1 VTIQRL
7 STSVLRRAAD
17 GERPSPPDERAAAS
31 TRSGARRDDL
41 GLRILFV
48 GTGLDRGWNGGR
60 RQAPTADLAEG
71 LRAITGRPCEI
82 DLVGDTAADAES
94 VAEDLAAR
102 TGRVYDGAVVAVGAA
117 DAMRLTPVADWG
129 ARIVDLVD
137 VVQAALPAGAPVL
150 LVGAP
155 VVHVPKRVQPLNPIA
170 LRHAARLDRVAHR
183 LAEIRA
189 GVTYLPAPGLAK
201 LVGRR
206 AGGDLNAAFS
216 LPIASALAG
225 ALRDRASALPSTRSV
240 HVDRLDLRV
249 LVDVARTDALDA
261 LTDLMRRAADEFQVT
276 EAAISL
282 FDGERRWRI
291 TNHGAG
297 EAPEAQSLTC
307 CETVVAS
314 GEPLVIAAD
323 SDARFPAQTRAGLPL
338 PAFYAGVPVHAAD
351 GTAVGAM
358 CLVETDPRLAGSVD
372 LERLR
377 DFAHEAERVLR
388 TLAGDRLA
396 PLPVG

>member
-1 VTIQRL
+1 MTIQRL
-7 STSVLRRAAD
+7 STSVHRRAAD
-17 GERPSPPDERAAAS
+17 GERSSPDDERSVA
-31 TRSGARRDDL
+31 GARLGAPRDDL
-41 GLRILFV
+41 ALRILFV
-48 GTGLDRGWNGGR
+48 GAGLDRGWNGGR

-71 LRAITGRPCEI
+71 LRAITGRPCEL

-94 VAEDLAAR
+94 VAEDLATR
-102 TGRVYDGAVVAVGAA
+102 TGQHYDGAVVAVGAA
-117 DAMRLTPVADWG
+117 DAMRLTPVAEWG

-155 VVHVPKRVQPLNPIA
+155 GVHVPKRVQPLNPIA

-183 LAEIRA
+183 LAEIRT

-225 ALRDRASALPSTRSV
+225 ALRDRVAASSPARPV

-249 LVDVARTDALDA
+249 LVDVARTDALAA
-261 LTDLMRRAADEFQVT
+261 LTALMHRAADEFDVA

-291 TNHGAG
+291 SNHGSG
-297 EAPEAQSLTC
+297 QVGEAQSLTC

-314 GEPLVIAAD
+314 GEPLVVAVD
-323 SDARFPAQTRAGLPL
+323 SSASFPAQMRAGLPL
-338 PAFYAGVPVHAAD
+338 PVFYAGVPVHAED

-358 CLVETDPRLAGSVD
+358 CLVESDPRLADSVD
-372 LERLR
+372 LDRLR

-388 TLAGDRLA
+388 ALAADRLA
-396 PLPVG
+396 PLPVV

>member
-1 VTIQRL
+1 MTIQRL
-7 STSVLRRAAD
+7 STSVHRRAAD
-17 GERPSPPDERAAAS
+17 GERLSPPDERAVAAV
-31 TRSGARRDDL
+31 RREARRDDL

-48 GTGLDRGWNGGR
+48 GSGLDRGWNGGR
-60 RQAPTADLAEG
+60 RQSPTADLAEG
-71 LRAITGRPCEI
+71 LRAITGRTCEI
-82 DLVGDTAADAES
+82 DLVGDTAVDAES

-102 TGRVYDGAVVAVGAA
+102 TGPVYDGAVVAVGAA

-183 LAEIRA
+183 LAEIRT
-189 GVTYLPAPGLAK
+189 GVTYVPAPGLAK

-206 AGGDLNAAFS
+206 AGGDLNAAYS

-225 ALRDRASALPSTRSV
+225 ALRDRATAPSASRAV

-249 LVDVARTDALDA
+249 LVDVARTDAVAVLA
-261 LTDLMRRAADEFQVT
+261 DLMRRAAEEFQVA

-282 FDGERRWRI
+282 FDGEQRWRI

-297 EAPEAQSLTC
+297 QVPERQSLTC
-307 CETVVAS
+307 CETVVSA
-314 GEPLVIAAD
+314 GEPLVVAAD
-323 SDARFPAQTRAGLPL
+323 SATWFPAQTRAGLPL
-338 PAFYAGVPVHAAD
+338 PAFYAGVPVHAED

-358 CLVETDPRLAGSVD
+358 CLVESDPRLTDSVD
-372 LERLR
+372 LDRLR
-377 DFAHEAERVLR
+377 DFAQEAERVLR
-388 TLAGDRLA
+388 ALARDRLA

>member
-1 VTIQRL
+1 MTIQRL
-7 STSVLRRAAD
+7 PTSVHRRAAD
-17 GERPSPPDERAAAS
+17 GERSSAPDEPVATSGR
-31 TRSGARRDDL
+31 RGARRDAA

-60 RQAPTADLAEG
+60 RQSPTADLAEG

-82 DLVGDTAADAES
+82 DLIGDTAADAES

-102 TGRVYDGAVVAVGAA
+102 TGQVYDGAVVAVGAA

-137 VVQAALPAGAPVL
+137 VMQAALPARAPLL

-183 LAEIRA
+183 LAEIRT

-225 ALRDRASALPSTRSV
+225 ALRDRATASSAARGV

-249 LVDVARTDALDA
+249 LVDVARTDALA
-261 LTDLMRRAADEFQVT
+261 VLTGIMRRAADEFQVS

-282 FDGERRWRI
+282 FDGEQRWRI
-291 TNHGAG
+291 TNHGSG
-297 EAPEAQSLTC
+297 QVPEAQSLTS
-307 CETVVAS
+307 CETVVSA
-314 GEPLVIAAD
+314 GEPLVVAAD
-323 SDARFPAQTRAGLPL
+323 SAACFPAQTRAGLPL
-338 PAFYAGVPVHAAD
+338 PAFYAGVPVHAED

-372 LERLR
+372 LDRLR

-388 TLAGDRLA
+388 ALAGDQLA
-396 PLPVG
+396 PLAVG

>member
-1 VTIQRL
+1 MTIQRL

-17 GERPSPPDERAAAS
+17 GERPSPPDEQVAAPAPL
-31 TRSGARRDDL
+31 GERRDDL

-71 LRAITGRPCEI
+71 LRAITGRSCEI
-82 DLVGDTAADAES
+82 DLVGDPAADAES
-94 VAEDLAAR
+94 VAEDLLAR
-102 TGRVYDGAVVAVGAA
+102 TGQAYDGAVVAVGAA

-137 VVQAALPAGAPVL
+137 VVQAALPAGAPLL

-183 LAEIRA
+183 LAEIRT
-189 GVTYLPAPGLAK
+189 GVTYLPAPALAK

-225 ALRDRASALPSTRSV
+225 ALRERLTPSAARSV

-249 LVDVARTDALDA
+249 LVDVATTDALAA
-261 LTDLMRRAADEFQVT
+261 LTALMHRAADEFQVA

-291 TNHGAG
+291 TNHGTAQV
-297 EAPEAQSLTC
+297 AEAQSLTC
-307 CETVVAS
+307 CETVVSA
-314 GEPLVIAAD
+314 GEPLVVAAD
-323 SDARFPAQTRAGLPL
+323 SGTCFPAQTRAGLPL
-338 PAFYAGVPVHAAD
+338 PAFYAGVPVHAED

-358 CLVETDPRLAGSVD
+358 CLVETDPRLADSVD
-372 LERLR
+372 LDRLR
-377 DFAHEAERVLR
+377 DFAHEAERVIR
-388 TLAGDRLA
+388 SLAADRIA
-396 PLPVG
+396 PLSVG

>member
-1 VTIQRL
+1 MTIQRL
-7 STSVLRRAAD
+7 STSVHRRAAD
-17 GERPSPPDERAAAS
+17 GERPSPDDERSVA
-31 TRSGARRDDL
+31 GARLGAPRDDL
-41 GLRILFV
+41 ALRILFV
-48 GTGLDRGWNGGR
+48 GAGLDRGWNGGR

-71 LRAITGRPCEI
+71 LRAITGRPCEL

-94 VAEDLAAR
+94 VAEDLATR
-102 TGRVYDGAVVAVGAA
+102 TGQHYDGAVVAVGAA
-117 DAMRLTPVADWG
+117 DAMRLTPVAEWG

-155 VVHVPKRVQPLNPIA
+155 GVHVPKRVQPLNPIA

-183 LAEIRA
+183 LAEIRT

-216 LPIASALAG
+216 LPIASALAC
-225 ALRDRASALPSTRSV
+225 ALRDRVPASSPARPV

-249 LVDVARTDALDA
+249 LVDVARTDALEA
-261 LTDLMRRAADEFQVT
+261 LTALMHRAADEFDVA

-291 TNHGAG
+291 SNHGSGQVAG
-297 EAPEAQSLTC
+297 AQSLTC

-314 GEPLVIAAD
+314 GEPLVVAVD
-323 SDARFPAQTRAGLPL
+323 SSTSFPAQTRAGLPL
-338 PAFYAGVPVHAAD
+338 PVFYAGVPVHAED

-358 CLVETDPRLAGSVD
+358 CLVETDPRLADSVD
-372 LERLR
+372 LDRLR
-377 DFAHEAERVLR
+377 DFAHQAERVLR
-388 TLAGDRLA
+388 ALAADRLA
-396 PLPVG
+396 PLPVV